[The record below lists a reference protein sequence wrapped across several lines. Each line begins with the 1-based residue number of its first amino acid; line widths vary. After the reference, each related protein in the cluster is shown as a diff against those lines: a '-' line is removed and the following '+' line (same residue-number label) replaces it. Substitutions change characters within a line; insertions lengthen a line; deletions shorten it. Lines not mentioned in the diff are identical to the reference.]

1 MTKVIEK
8 KLGRRKA
15 LGAVNEPGLP
25 KNVIHVDP
33 RQRPKYY
40 MGTLIHEKLHLLFPD
55 LSEKKILALERE
67 LRDLLWTN
75 GYRKVSQ

>member
-40 MGTLIHEKLHLLFPD
+40 M
-55 LSEKKILALERE
+55 
-67 LRDLLWTN
+67 
-75 GYRKVSQ
+75 